1 MTIALWQIISMPPA
15 GLLSDWL
22 PVSLY
27 SAQMPPPPGM
37 NADVAPF
44 LNGLVRGL
52 ISLVVG
58 WLLAVLV
65 ASVIRHILGKL
76 DMGRRLSA
84 WLSGRSTDDA
94 ALVPIENWAGAIAF
108 WTIMLFAILVFLDA
122 VGLQAASAPL
132 QRFLGE
138 ILGYAPRIFSAF
150 VLAALAWL
158 VATVVKL
165 LLTRGLQ
172 RFALDDRLA
181 QQMGGSS
188 PILLNETLGNI
199 LYWSILLLF
208 LPFVL
213 DALALQGPLEPI
225 QGAIAQVLE
234 ALPRI
239 LKAVLVGVV
248 GWFIA
253 RIVRVVLTNFLGAAG
268 VDRLGYR
275 IGLSGV
281 AGTQSLSWI
290 AGTIAYT
297 VILIVTAISVLQ
309 ELQIQAVSEPAVA
322 MLNEILLAIPYILRA
337 VLILTI
343 AYVIGRFVANLV
355 SNFLS
360 GVGFNNLPLALGLP
374 MTVGAKSPSD
384 IAGIVSLVG
393 VMLFAT
399 IAAIDSLKVPE
410 LTALVAGLTAIAGQV
425 LVGVLIFA
433 VGLYLANLAYR
444 VIAMPGSRQASL
456 LAQSARLG
464 IIILSGA
471 MALQQMGIAPDIVNL
486 AFGLILGA
494 VAVASAIAF
503 GLGGRDVAGE
513 QLRQWIDSIKR

>member
-1 MTIALWQIISMPPA
+1 MTIAIWQIVSMPPA
-15 GLLSDWL
+15 LAL
-22 PVSLY
+22 PGAAALY
-27 SAQMPPPPGM
+27 SAQVPPIPGTSP
-37 NADVAPF
+37 DVAPF

-52 ISLVVG
+52 VALLVG
-58 WLLAVLV
+58 WLLAILV
-65 ASVIRHILGKL
+65 ASVVRHLLSRL
-76 DMGRRLSA
+76 DVGRRLSG
-84 WLSGRSTDDA
+84 WLSGQSANDA
-94 ALVPIENWAGAIAF
+94 TLVPIENWAGAIAF

-122 VGLQAASAPL
+122 VGLQAASTPL

-138 ILGYAPRIFSAF
+138 ILGYAPRIFSA
-150 VLAALAWL
+150 LILTALAWL

-172 RFALDDRLA
+172 RFSLDDRLA
-181 QQMGGSS
+181 SQMGGRS

-199 LYWSILLLF
+199 LYWLILLLF

-225 QGAIAQVLE
+225 QGAVAQVLE

-239 LKAVLVGVV
+239 FKAVLVGAI

-253 RIVRVVLTNFLGAAG
+253 RLVRVVLTNFLGSAG

-275 IGLSGV
+275 IGLSGL

-309 ELQIQAVSEPAVA
+309 ELQIQAISEPAVA

-337 VLILTI
+337 VIILAI
-343 AYVIGRFVANLV
+343 AYAIGRFVASLV

-360 GVGFNNLPLALGLP
+360 GVGFNNMPLALGLP

-384 IAGIVSLVG
+384 IAGIITLVG
-393 VMLFAT
+393 IMLFAA

-410 LTALVAGLTAIAGQV
+410 LTALVAGLTTILGQV
-425 LVGVLIFA
+425 LVGALIFA

-444 VIAMPGSRQASL
+444 VIAMPGSRQATL
-456 LAQSARLG
+456 LAQVARLA
-464 IIILSGA
+464 IIVLVGA

-503 GLGGRDVAGE
+503 GLGGRDVASE
-513 QLRQWIDSIKR
+513 QLREWINNLKR

>member
-15 GLLSDWL
+15 LSNLL
-22 PVSLY
+22 PAGLY
-27 SAQMPPPPGM
+27 SAQVPPIPGVSP
-37 NADVAPF
+37 DVTPF
-44 LNGLVRGL
+44 LNGLVRGVIAL
-52 ISLVVG
+52 LVG

-65 ASVIRHILGKL
+65 ASVVRHVLGRL
-76 DMGRRLSA
+76 DMGRQLSA
-84 WLSGRSTDDA
+84 WLSGRSATDT

-138 ILGYAPRIFSAF
+138 ILGYAPRIFSALL
-150 VLAALAWL
+150 LAGLAWL
-158 VATVVKL
+158 AATAVKL

-172 RFALDDRLA
+172 RFSLDDRLA

-188 PILLNETLGNI
+188 PILLNETLGNV
-199 LYWSILLLF
+199 LYWLILLLF

-213 DALALQGPLEPI
+213 DALALQGPLAPI
-225 QGAIAQVLE
+225 QGVISQVLD
-234 ALPRI
+234 ALPLI
-239 LKAVLVGVV
+239 FKAVLVGVI

-253 RIVRVVLTNFLGAAG
+253 RLVRVVVTNFLGAAG

-290 AGTIAYT
+290 AGTITYA

-309 ELQIQAVSEPAVA
+309 ELQIQAISEPAVA
-322 MLNEILLAIPYILRA
+322 MLNEILQAIPYILRA
-337 VLILTI
+337 VIILAI
-343 AYVIGRFVANLV
+343 AYVIGRFVSTLV
-355 SNFLS
+355 SSFLS
-360 GVGFNNLPLALGLP
+360 GVGFNNVPLALGLP
-374 MTVGAKSPSD
+374 TSVGSKSPSD
-384 IAGIVSLVG
+384 IAGIIALVG

-425 LVGVLIFA
+425 LVGVVIFA
-433 VGLYLANLAYR
+433 IGLYLANLAYR
-444 VIAMPGSRQASL
+444 VVAMPGSRQASL
-456 LAQSARLG
+456 LAQVARIG
-464 IIILSGA
+464 IIVLSGA

-503 GLGGRDVAGE
+503 GLGGRDVASE